1 MIKRDPQP
9 SGNSKPR
16 PGAGCSRWGAVLR
29 RRRGAEVRPAELERF
44 DAWLGS
50 HRVTEPTEAR
60 LRRLEHAILAA
71 TERETLAS
79 VNMDVL
85 WKSALV
91 LATTGLIAGIVI
103 GYLISMQK
111 MGRQSETVASLG
123 ATSFMTGGQNGQ

>member
-29 RRRGAEVRPAELERF
+29 RRYDAKVRPAEVERL
-44 DAWLGS
+44 DTWLGV
-50 HRVTEPTEAR
+50 HRVAEPTEAR
-60 LRRLEHAILAA
+60 LRRLEHAILVAA
-71 TERETLAS
+71 RETRAP
-79 VNMDVL
+79 VDMDVL

-91 LATTGLIAGIVI
+91 LAATGLIAGIVI
-103 GYLISMQK
+103 GYVIGAQQ

>member
-29 RRRGAEVRPAELERF
+29 RRCGTEVRPAELERL
-44 DAWLGS
+44 DAWLGA

-71 TERETLAS
+71 ARETRAP
-79 VNMDVL
+79 VDMDVL

-91 LATTGLIAGIVI
+91 LAATGLIAGIVI
-103 GYLISMQK
+103 GYVIGAQQ